1 MKPDQLLPPERILQA
16 LSEVELRDQQLF
28 DELASY
34 VNRLI
39 QTDFEQLVR
48 ILYRMDVSEPKLKQL
63 LKEHPEDDAGKLI
76 ASMMIERQAQKIQ
89 TRKIFEKR
97 EGDESG
103 EERW

>member
-1 MKPDQLLPPERILQA
+1 MKPDQMLPPERILQA
-16 LSEVELRDQQLF
+16 RSETELRGQQLF

-34 VNRLI
+34 VNGLI

-76 ASMMIERQAQKIQ
+76 ASMMIERQVQKIQ
-89 TRKIFEKR
+89 TRKMFEKG
-97 EGDESG
+97 EADESG

>member
-1 MKPDQLLPPERILQA
+1 MKPDHMLPPERILQA
-16 LSEVELRDQQLF
+16 RSEVELRDQQLF
-28 DELASY
+28 DELATY
-34 VNRLI
+34 VNGLI

-76 ASMMIERQAQKIQ
+76 ASMMIERQVQKIQ
-89 TRKIFEKR
+89 TRKMFNNE
-97 EGDESG
+97 EPNTFN

>member
-16 LSEVELRDQQLF
+16 RSEVELRGQQLF
-28 DELASY
+28 DELATY
-34 VNRLI
+34 VNGLI

-76 ASMMIERQAQKIQ
+76 ASMMIERQVQKIQ
-89 TRKIFEKR
+89 TRKMFEKG